1 MTLTA
6 FLSATL
12 ALLIAPGPTNMLM
25 GLAGAQS
32 GLARVA
38 RLIPAEL
45 AGYLA
50 AILPLALI
58 GGQMIEQSPGLS
70 VALKALAAVWVMILA
85 VRLWRQVPGE
95 GQGAPVGVVSGR
107 TVLITTFL
115 NPKALIFG
123 LVLLPAPSSA
133 DFLPRLGLFCLSVVG
148 VALLWGTG
156 GGLTRMGPAGAS
168 RLAIVRRVA
177 ALWLALLS
185 AILASAVLRV

>member
-25 GLAGAQS
+25 GLAGAQL
-32 GLARVA
+32 GLPRVA

-45 AGYLA
+45 VGYLA

-58 GGQMIEQSPGLS
+58 GTQVIEQAPGLS
-70 VALKALAAVWVMILA
+70 VTLKACAAVWVMILA
-85 VRLWRQVPGE
+85 VRLWRQAPGE
-95 GQGAPVGVVSGR
+95 GQGAPVGGVTAR
-107 TVLITTFL
+107 TVLVTTFL

-133 DFLPRLGLFCLSVVG
+133 EFLPRLGLFCLSVVG
-148 VALLWGTG
+148 VAFLWGAG
-156 GGLTRMGPAGAS
+156 GGLTRIGPAGAS
-168 RLAIVRRVA
+168 RLAIVRRAA

-185 AILASAVLRV
+185 TILAGAVLRV